1 MFIEIKLT
9 FKSVSLV
16 RIKNYLSIFNKNMEN
31 IFLGIGGI
39 YKIIYFFLDFL
50 QIVLQYQQHLDLQV
64 QYGML

>member
-39 YKIIYFFLDFL
+39 YKVIYFFNIFIIL
-50 QIVLQYQQHLDLQV
+50 VRHEK
-64 QYGML
+64 